1 MTVCCLAMLGQCQAS
16 CRSLLVSPSTS
27 SSRPSHK
34 PRAFSV
40 QQSCIRTVAFARRC
54 RPQHQSCRTP
64 VSCTAQQQDKESPVT
79 PEILE
84 DEDEDTSSL
93 PAVAQRADIEPST
106 SQSGSQQLASFALG
120 SQHKGVTTLL
130 GFAGVALAGI
140 AGECTCDTTH
150 WCISLHSLCERLP

>member
-1 MTVCCLAMLGQCQAS
+1 MLSHCQAP

-27 SSRPSHK
+27 SAKLSHK
-34 PRAFSV
+34 PRAFGV
-40 QQSCIRTVAFARRC
+40 QQPCIRTAAYARRWHS
-54 RPQHQSCRTP
+54 QHQTCRVP
-64 VSCTAQQQDKESPVT
+64 VRCTAQQQDKETPVT

-140 AGECTCDTTH
+140 AGKHALSISHVGIHHHTTRPPAA
-150 WCISLHSLCERLP
+150 I